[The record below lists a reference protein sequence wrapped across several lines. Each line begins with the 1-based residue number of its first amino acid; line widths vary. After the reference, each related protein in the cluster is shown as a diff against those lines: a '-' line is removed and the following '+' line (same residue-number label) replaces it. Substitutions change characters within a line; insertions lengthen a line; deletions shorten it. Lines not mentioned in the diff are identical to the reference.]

1 MRFKKWAT
9 ILRDIFKLNKKSKPK
24 EFAINK

>member
-1 MRFKKWAT
+1 MPSKKWAT

-24 EFAINK
+24 ELVIDK